1 MPTNDPTQTPDTTQ
15 PAFGN
20 PLLQAN
26 FSTPKQKQDKEYG
39 RKLISNIYR
48 EQAGNSSNGFWGYR
62 KGKWIENW
70 KWSKG
75 TQPMQEFL
83 DMTRISGDQAFTNV
97 DLTQN
102 MQGPQFVETLV
113 SSIVQNEEYPRVT
126 AIDDGSVSEK
136 IEEKIAALH
145 RMKDKD
151 NIAQLEEAG
160 GIALEDPDA
169 YVPEDELSAEV
180 YFKRQY
186 RLSKEIKFQQ
196 FLEKVMAD
204 NEFPQLRRRVV
215 RDEVVVNCA
224 AIKIEKGDNGFIG
237 LRKGVTDNL
246 IYNFFMSDSG
256 KMELSYIGDVYS
268 MKVRDL
274 RKKYRKSAQMP
285 NGLNEKEIYEIAK
298 GATRLNVAN
307 RFNYTWTENYLYA
320 VDRPYDDFSVMVFD
334 CEIKVF
340 DSDYYV
346 SKIDNYGK
354 ENIQVKKDIPK
365 PTSERASV
373 MTTDKFTVY
382 RGIWAVDAD
391 KMIFWGYPDV
401 VIKPYMDIAES
412 LFSWSIQI
420 PNNDGGY
427 VPALFARALEPLR
440 TLTLAK
446 LRQKQL
452 IAEMAPAGYTLDVER
467 CRDIDLGSGNILSLT
482 DIISLRNQKGVVVWS
497 SKGVNPNETN
507 PNPPITELANAGSVP
522 QMQELAAIIDR
533 CTADI
538 RALLGVPQYRDG
550 TDVGDRTAAKLAE
563 GQNKSSF
570 NVTDFISSSVNSLFE
585 EVFQKI
591 CMMKWD
597 DEVLKNNQD
606 DLLDTVFQV
615 NVEMKDMLY
624 EREQLEQNIQIAMK
638 SVDANGQPLLSFK
651 DAFTIRSI
659 KDPTMQELYL
669 ANMVAENQKRSVEQ
683 KQQDVENNMKA
694 QQQSNQ
700 QASEQAM
707 QLQQEKL
714 ASEKE
719 MEDFKATKT
728 KEIELLK
735 GFMQVVAKDESGTLI
750 NMLLPAIQQLVP
762 NVTLPLMQENKMM
775 VQAVQAQAQQE
786 QQQAMQQQ
794 QIEQEAQRQGI
805 SPEELMEQLQGGQ
818 NPQEEQAEQGQP
830 QMQPQIQ

>member
-1 MPTNDPTQTPDTTQ
+1 MPTNDPSQSPDVTQ

-20 PLLQAN
+20 ALLQAN
-26 FSTPKQKQDKEYG
+26 FSTPKQKQDKEFG
-39 RKLISNIYR
+39 KKLLSQIYR
-48 EQAGNSSNGFWGYR
+48 EQAGNTSTGFWGYR
-62 KGKWIENW
+62 QAKWKENW

-83 DMTRISGDQAFTNV
+83 DYTRISGDQAFTNV

-113 SSIVQNEEYPRVT
+113 SSIVQNEEYPCVK
-126 AIDDGSVSEK
+126 AIDDGSVGEK
-136 IEEKIAALH
+136 MQQKLDALR

-151 NIAQLEEAG
+151 NIDQLEQAAG
-160 GIALEDPDA
+160 IHLEDPDA
-169 YVPEDELSAEV
+169 YIPEDELSAEV

-186 RLSKEIKFQQ
+186 RLPKEIKFQE

-215 RDEVVVNCA
+215 RDDIVVNCA
-224 AIKIEKGDNGFIG
+224 AIKIEKKDNGFIG

-268 MKVRDL
+268 LKVRDL
-274 RKKYRKSAQMP
+274 RKKYRKSATMP
-285 NGLNEKEIYEIAK
+285 NGLTEKEIYEMAK

-307 RFNYTWTENYLYA
+307 RFNYTWTDNYLYA
-320 VDRPYDDFSVMVFD
+320 VDRPYDDYSVMVFD
-334 CEIKVF
+334 LEIKVF

-346 SKIDNYGK
+346 SKTDNYGQ
-354 ENIQVKKDIPK
+354 ENYQVKKDIPK
-365 PTSERASV
+365 PTSERATV
-373 MTTDKFTVY
+373 VTTDKFTVY
-382 RGIWAVDAD
+382 RGIWAVDSD
-391 KMIFWGYPDV
+391 KMVYWGYPDI

-427 VPALFARALEPLR
+427 VPALFARAIEPLR

-467 CRDIDLGSGNILSLT
+467 CRDIDLGAGNILSLT

-497 SKGVNPNETN
+497 SKGLNPNETN
-507 PNPPITELANAGSVP
+507 PNPPITELSNAGSVP
-522 QMQELAAIIDR
+522 QMQELAAVIDR
-533 CTADI
+533 CVAEI
-538 RALLGVPQYRDG
+538 RMVLGVPQYRDG

-570 NVTDFISSSVNSLFE
+570 NVTDFISSSVNALFE

-591 CMMKWD
+591 CMIKWD
-597 DEVLKNNQD
+597 EEVLKNNQD
-606 DLLDTVFQV
+606 ELLDTVFQV
-615 NVEMKDMLY
+615 TVEMKDMLY
-624 EREQLEQNIQIAMK
+624 EQQQLEQNIQIAMK

-659 KDPTMQELYL
+659 KDPTMQDLYL
-669 ANMVAENQKRSVEQ
+669 ANMVAENQKRANQQ
-683 KQQDVENNMKA
+683 KQQDVQNNMQA
-694 QQQSNQ
+694 QQQSNAQAAQ
-700 QASEQAM
+700 QAA
-707 QLQQEKL
+707 QLQQEKI
-714 ASEKE
+714 AAEKE
-719 MEDFKATKT
+719 MKEFESIKDKELATVNGLWQA
-728 KEIELLK
+728 IAK
-735 GFMQVVAKDESGTLI
+735 GIISPDVAMPIISQLI
-750 NMLLPAIQQLVP
+750 PNITIPLVAD
-762 NVTLPLMQENKMM
+762 NKMM
-775 VQAVQAQAQQE
+775 QQQMIAQAQQE
-786 QQQAMQQQ
+786 QMAQQQQAMQESQ
-794 QIEQEAQRQGI
+794 EQE
-805 SPEELMEQLQGGQ
+805 QGGQQ
-818 NPQEEQAEQGQP
+818 NPQEEQAEQMQQP
-830 QMQPQIQ
+830 QDQSQMQPQMN